1 MKKILSLLAIF
12 MIPVIT
18 GCSEDSGG
26 SVGVAPKVTN
36 SVDVSSNPIEVGTVS
51 DGTYTLRI
59 ANPFDNATNE
69 TKDYA
74 TAIVRVKYNND
85 EITALPIPIGHPITA
100 INNNNNIIFLS
111 STCGTATGSPNGSY
125 GIIPNELEK
134 GQSCEITY
142 KLAPTS
148 AFVFVDKITIEYFK
162 KSYFIDPNEGI
173 NPDMD
178 VLTAE
183 ALIEKAKANNAYQLS
198 ETVLKFVG
206 KKGEIVGTEENH
218 TFNKNTGALT
228 DGTEY
233 IIETFD
239 AANNDTEYTVNFL
252 NTDSNTSTT
261 IPFKLLQN
269 NIDSETDSKTNT
281 DETIAPK
288 LSPKLDIETQLSTF
302 YTFDFNSNNSRC
314 TAASNPNNKQ
324 ITVNCSKGG
333 QGELKIGLH
342 IGKDNY
348 YKEKY
353 LKDDKAYYI
362 TKTEIEETPV
372 PPIFNSNVY
381 MYLSSNID
389 TDGTTTIYN
398 AKCWTEADVD
408 SSAGNAFKQNSAT
421 DLTATAK
428 TIYYNNTTFPV
439 ISAIKQ
445 EYVTVTGKCG
455 DDNINMIYPATDF
468 IANGQEPTSPSDF
481 TYSIIV
487 SQGKIM
493 FNINDTI
500 PSISNEESA
509 STAYILLEKMVTNSN
524 QDQNNNMDLNARC
537 WLAEDKFIFNTTNYF
552 GKEPRTIE
560 NLELKQYRRNNFSYN
575 SDGTMEI
582 NPTDYVLL
590 TGTCGNIE
598 LAREYPLSSFTGTN
612 YANYETPNTKP
623 DDNMDSIQLYYL
635 DTQYEEKDGAIRHNL
650 LAR

>member
-100 INNNNNIIFLS
+100 INNNNIIFLS

-239 AANNDTEYTVNFL
+239 GH
-252 NTDSNTSTT
+252 
-261 IPFKLLQN
+261 
-269 NIDSETDSKTNT
+269 
-281 DETIAPK
+281 IAE
-288 LSPKLDIETQLSTF
+288 S
-302 YTFDFNSNNSRC
+302 
-314 TAASNPNNKQ
+314 
-324 ITVNCSKGG
+324 
-333 QGELKIGLH
+333 
-342 IGKDNY
+342 
-348 YKEKY
+348 
-353 LKDDKAYYI
+353 YI
-362 TKTEIEETPV
+362 TNILEKKGYLEI
-372 PPIFNSNVY
+372 
-381 MYLSSNID
+381 
-389 TDGTTTIYN
+389 
-398 AKCWTEADVD
+398 
-408 SSAGNAFKQNSAT
+408 SSALDVQPNS
-421 DLTATAK
+421 L
-428 TIYYNNTTFPV
+428 
-439 ISAIKQ
+439 
-445 EYVTVTGKCG
+445 
-455 DDNINMIYPATDF
+455 
-468 IANGQEPTSPSDF
+468 
-481 TYSIIV
+481 SI
-487 SQGKIM
+487 
-493 FNINDTI
+493 F
-500 PSISNEESA
+500 
-509 STAYILLEKMVTNSN
+509 
-524 QDQNNNMDLNARC
+524 
-537 WLAEDKFIFNTTNYF
+537 
-552 GKEPRTIE
+552 
-560 NLELKQYRRNNFSYN
+560 
-575 SDGTMEI
+575 
-582 NPTDYVLL
+582 
-590 TGTCGNIE
+590 
-598 LAREYPLSSFTGTN
+598 
-612 YANYETPNTKP
+612 
-623 DDNMDSIQLYYL
+623 
-635 DTQYEEKDGAIRHNL
+635 
-650 LAR
+650 